1 METFAYI
8 HAAVNYEDP
17 NPAPELRSFDDIQ
30 LPNAALMG
38 IAGAAAAVTVIGSN
52 PDRAMAA
59 TPIVGQGSAG
69 TEVEAVQKAL
79 GIEADGHFG
88 PKTETAVTDFQIRQ
102 GLKQIDGVV
111 GKETA
116 TALGLD
122 EKYRKVGYVSTRS
135 GIGLN
140 IRSGPGLDYRII
152 SGASNGAYLAQ
163 DYRRVESR
171 DGFDWTPVAG
181 GGWVAAN
188 YTDSGYYPYPGNDGY
203 EQTVSYPGG
212 SGGYVDTYSEIG
224 LNVRRG
230 PGLGYGVVGGY
241 DEDDYVSTD
250 AGDAVEADG
259 YRWVRTAAGN
269 WVASDYL
276 Y

>member
-8 HAAVNYEDP
+8 HAAVSYEDP
-17 NPAPELRSFDDIQ
+17 NPAPELRSFDDIK

-38 IAGAAAAVTVIGSN
+38 IAGAAAAATVISST

-69 TEVEAVQKAL
+69 AEVEAVQNAL
-79 GIEADGHFG
+79 GIEADGQYG
-88 PKTETAVTDFQIRQ
+88 PKTEAAVTDFQIRQ

-111 GKETA
+111 GNETA

-122 EKYRKVGYVSTRS
+122 EKYRKVGYVATRS
-135 GIGLN
+135 GIGVN

-152 SGASNGAYLAQ
+152 SGASDGAYLAQ
-163 DYRRVESR
+163 NYREVEYR
-171 DGFDWTPVAG
+171 DGYTWTPVAG

-188 YTDSGYYPYPGNDGY
+188 YTDSGYPYPGNDGY
-203 EQTVSYPGG
+203 EQPVSYPGG
-212 SGGYVDTYSEIG
+212 SGGYVDTYSGIG

-230 PGLGYGVVGGY
+230 PGLEYGVVGGY
-241 DEDDYVSTD
+241 DDGSYVSTD
-250 AGDAVEADG
+250 AGEVVEADG

-269 WVASDYL
+269 WVASNYL